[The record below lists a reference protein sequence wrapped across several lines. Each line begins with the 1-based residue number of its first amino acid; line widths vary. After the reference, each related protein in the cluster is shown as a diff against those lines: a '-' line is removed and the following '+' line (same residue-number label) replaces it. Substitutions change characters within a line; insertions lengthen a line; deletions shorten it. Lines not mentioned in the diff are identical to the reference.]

1 MTIVKRQVQP
11 LKKFQQQ
18 GFSLVELI
26 IVIVITSI
34 IAVAST
40 GFIVNTAKGLNDISR
55 RAALAN
61 NLRTSLSKITMQLNN
76 SLAGSAR
83 VSTGRGYQCLEMLP
97 IRARSFYLRAPLHSQ
112 STDLQAIS
120 LDKKVL
126 GMRAILNTAANQHI
140 YRELTNPASQTVS
153 TTISRQSKSQKNAI
167 TDLTFS
173 RAMQFKQASQ
183 QQQIYFIDTPISYC
197 IEQSKLFRYTH
208 YRASKQQP
216 VPHSTGSQQ
225 PKLPK
230 QEPQRVLLAQGI
242 RALSTFS
249 TNNIE
254 GKNIIKVVLS
264 AGDQLENLSLHHLI
278 WLADE

>member
-1 MTIVKRQVQP
+1 MTVVKHQIQP
-11 LKKFQQQ
+11 LKKSLQQ

-61 NLRTSLSKITMQLNN
+61 NLRTSLSKITMQLKN

-83 VSTGRGYQCLEMLP
+83 VSTGKGYQCLEMLP
-97 IRARSFYLRAPLHSQ
+97 IRARSFYLHAPLHSK
-112 STDLQAIS
+112 STDLQAVS

-126 GMRAILNTAANQHI
+126 GMRAVLNTATNQQI

-153 TTISRQSKSQKNAI
+153 TTISRQSTPQKNAI

-173 RAMQFKQASQ
+173 QAMQFKQASKQ
-183 QQQIYFIDTPISYC
+183 QKIYYIDTPVSYC
-197 IEQSKLFRYTH
+197 IEKTNLFRYTN
-208 YRASKQQP
+208 YRVSSQQP

-230 QEPQRVLLAQGI
+230 LEPKRVLLAQGI

-249 TNNIE
+249 TNSIE
-254 GKNIIKVVLS
+254 GKNIIKIVLS
-264 AGDQLENLSLHHLI
+264 AGDELENLSLHHLI